1 MTLFGKPDVDELVRR
16 DKPRSLI
23 EALEHHDPGVRAAA
37 AAGLA
42 DLGEMRAL
50 EPLAHHVQEDPD
62 PTARDAAAAALE
74 RLLDELE
81 EEGPHGEH
89 APWQASKEPFRKV
102 LSSSGWLG
110 SGGRL

>member
-1 MTLFGKPDVDELVRR
+1 MTLFGKPDIDDLVRR
-16 DKPRSLI
+16 NKPRSLI
-23 EALEHHDPGVRAAA
+23 EALDHHDPEVRAAA

-42 DLGEMRAL
+42 DLGEMHAL
-50 EPLAHHVQEDPD
+50 EPLAQHVQTDPD
-62 PTARDAAAAALE
+62 PVARDAAAAALQ

-89 APWQASKEPFRKV
+89 AAWRESREPFRTI